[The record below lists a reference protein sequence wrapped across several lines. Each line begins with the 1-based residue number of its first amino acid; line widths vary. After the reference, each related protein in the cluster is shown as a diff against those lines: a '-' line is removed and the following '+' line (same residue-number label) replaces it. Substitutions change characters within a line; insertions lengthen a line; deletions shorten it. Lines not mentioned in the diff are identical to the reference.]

1 MTHPRLSRTGLAF
14 GLAYLALV
22 GLCVWASVDADAA
35 GDPKGAFVFL
45 QLPLAPQL
53 AALDGLGL
61 GPVLAGMSWPAGY
74 LFVGVPTLVLLY
86 LLGWLLSRAAKAVRR
101 A

>member
-1 MTHPRLSRTGLAF
+1 MMRPRLSRIGLAF

-22 GLCVWASVDADAA
+22 GLCVWASVHADAA
-35 GDPKGAFVFL
+35 GDQKGAFVFL

-74 LFVGVPTLVLLY
+74 LFVGVPTLGLLY
-86 LLGWLLSRAAKAVRR
+86 LLGWLLGRAAKAVRR

>member
-1 MTHPRLSRTGLAF
+1 MMRPRLSRIGLAF

-22 GLCVWASVDADAA
+22 ELCVWASVHADAT
-35 GDPKGAFVFL
+35 GDRKSAFVFL
-45 QLPLAPQL
+45 QLPLSPQL

-61 GPVLAGMSWPAGY
+61 GSVLAGMSWPAGY
-74 LFVGVPTLVLLY
+74 LFIGVPTLGLLY
-86 LLGWLLSRAAKAVRR
+86 LLGWLLGRAEKVVRR

>member
-1 MTHPRLSRTGLAF
+1 MRQAIRKVRSSSCSFRLRRSSLRSMG
-14 GLAYLALV
+14 
-22 GLCVWASVDADAA
+22 W
-35 GDPKGAFVFL
+35 
-45 QLPLAPQL
+45 
-53 AALDGLGL
+53 

-74 LFVGVPTLVLLY
+74 LFIGVPTLVLLY

>member
-1 MTHPRLSRTGLAF
+1 MILPRLSRIGLAF

-22 GLCVWASVDADAA
+22 GLCVWASVHADAT
-35 GDPKGAFVFL
+35 GDQKGAFVFL
-45 QLPLAPQL
+45 QLPLATQL

-61 GPVLAGMSWPAGY
+61 SSVLAGMSWPAGY
-74 LFVGVPTLVLLY
+74 LFVGVPTLGLLY
-86 LLGWLLSRAAKAVRR
+86 LLGWLLGRAAKAGRG